1 MLLDSMAVA
10 THAAEHDAVF
20 PAVVFDHVSFAFD
33 DHVVL
38 RDVSFTIPTGG
49 MTMLLG
55 ASGSGKSVLE
65 QVTSIVVTHQI
76 RDAVYVATH
85 QAIRTGDLTWIQAA
99 SDEKVGQA
107 VSMVLHEGRIYFQ
120 GSAAQLHASRDEYL
134 RQFLFMTLPPW

>member
-10 THAAEHDAVF
+10 THAAEHDAVL

-55 ASGSGKSVLE
+55 ASGSGKSVLLKLILGFLRPD
-65 QVTSIVVTHQI
+65 TGTIVVHGERI
-76 RDAVYVATH
+76 DRMSESALMRV
-85 QAIRTGDLTWIQAA
+85 RGDIGML
-99 SDEKVGQA
+99 
-107 VSMVLHEGRIYFQ
+107 FQ
-120 GSAAQLHASRDEYL
+120 NS
-134 RQFLFMTLPPW
+134 

>member
-10 THAAEHDAVF
+10 THAAEHDAVL

-38 RDVSFTIPTGG
+38 RDVSSTIPTGG

-76 RDAVYVATH
+76 RDAFRAAGYSEQEVEEVLRGRGEDLRARRSDRAT
-85 QAIRTGDLTWIQAA
+85 
-99 SDEKVGQA
+99 
-107 VSMVLHEGRIYFQ
+107 
-120 GSAAQLHASRDEYL
+120 
-134 RQFLFMTLPPW
+134 